1 LINWPLWIK
10 SGITSFLTIGS
21 VDACGKPNV
30 LAGLAGLAGFYPQYK
45 FLYCV
50 I

>member
-1 LINWPLWIK
+1 LINWPLWIR
-10 SGITSFLTIGS
+10 SGITSYLAKGF

-30 LAGLAGLAGFYPQYK
+30 LTGLAGLTGFYPQNK